1 VSSATDTATQ
11 DDDGRIE
18 VKQHGAVLMMGVDRV
33 AKRNGFTP
41 KMFHELGAAF
51 SRLQDDPDLLVGL
64 VHAHGDHFSAGI
76 DMMKM
81 LPVRTKGQPFV
92 PLNLVDPGNMREP
105 FRTKPVVT
113 ALQGVCYTV
122 AMELAMASDI
132 VIAADDCRFSQAE
145 VRRGIMAGYGGSFR
159 LVERAGWG
167 NAMRW
172 LLTGDEFDVQE
183 AYRIGLVQEVVPK
196 GTQLDRALELA
207 ERIAKQAPLAVQST
221 IETCRRAQG
230 TDWIAAAAFMGSRNT
245 ELYKT
250 EDAAEGR
257 LSFVEKREAVFKGR

>member
-1 VSSATDTATQ
+1 MSAESGTGPQ
-11 DDDGRIE
+11 EDGQITVR
-18 VKQHGAVLMMGVDRV
+18 QHGAVLLMGVDRV

-41 KMFHELGAAF
+41 KMFHELGAAYT
-51 SRLQDDPDLLVGL
+51 RLQEDPDLFVGL
-64 VHAHGDHFSAGI
+64 LYAHGDHFSAGI
-76 DMMKM
+76 DMMEM
-81 LPVRTKGQPFV
+81 LPVRTKGEPFV
-92 PLNLVDPGNMREP
+92 PLNLVDPANMREP

-113 ALQGVCYTV
+113 ALQGICYTV

-145 VRRGIMAGYGGSFR
+145 VRRGVMAGLGGSFR

-183 AYRIGLVQEVVPK
+183 AYRLGLVQEVVPK
-196 GTQLDRALELA
+196 GAQFDRALELA
-207 ERIAKQAPLAVQST
+207 ESIAKQAPLAVQST
-221 IETCRRAQG
+221 MEACHRALG
-230 TDWIAAAAFMGSRNT
+230 SDWIATAAFLGSRNT

-250 EDAAEGR
+250 EDAVEGR
-257 LSFVEKREAVFKGR
+257 LSFAEKREAKFKGR

>member
-1 VSSATDTATQ
+1 MQPETDIDTPNSE
-11 DDDGRIE
+11 GRIE
-18 VKQHGAVLMMGVDRV
+18 VRQQGAVLLMGIDRV

-41 KMFHELGAAF
+41 RMFHELGAAYT
-51 SRLQDDPDLLVGL
+51 RLQDDPDLLVGL

-81 LPVRTKGQPFV
+81 LPVRTNGEPFV
-92 PLNLVDPGNMREP
+92 PLNLVDPCTMREP
-105 FRTKPVVT
+105 FRTKPIVT
-113 ALQGVCYTV
+113 ALQGICYTV
-122 AMELAMASDI
+122 AMEIAMASDI
-132 VIAADDCRFSQAE
+132 VIAADDCIFSQAE
-145 VRRGIMAGYGGSFR
+145 VRRGVMAGLGGSFR

-196 GTQLDRALELA
+196 GTQFDRALEIA

-221 IETCRRAQG
+221 IEACRRAQG
-230 TDWIAAAAFMGSRNT
+230 TDWVATASFLGSRNT

-257 LSFVEKREAVFKGR
+257 LSFSEKREATFKGR